1 MDRLQS
7 MRVFERVVDE
17 GSFSAA
23 ARVLDMSAP
32 VVTRLVADLEEHLG
46 TRLLQRSTRRLSLTE
61 AGQTY
66 LNRVRNILQD
76 IDEADEL
83 ASQHTRSLTGLLRLQ
98 APPVMASYVIAPLL
112 APFREQHPGIRIDL
126 DVQSLQEPP
135 IEDYD
140 ITLMGTDDHFDGDI
154 VARKVIESEAFL
166 VASPAYL
173 QRRGEPR
180 RPAELAHHDCLR
192 LKSPQ
197 TRPRIW
203 RLWSPQREEQ
213 WQEVEVQPVLLSNH
227 MDTLLRAALDGA
239 GIMSL
244 PLDIAAPYLSQG
256 TLVRVLSPWITGR
269 LALYAALPSRK
280 FIPDRTR
287 VFLEYLIEQTKL
299 QTDKALKAFTST
311 KADSVG

>member
-7 MRVFERVVDE
+7 MRVFESVVDE
-17 GSFSAA
+17 GGFAAA
-23 ARVLDMSAP
+23 ARALDMSAP

-61 AGQTY
+61 AGQQY
-66 LNRVRNILQD
+66 LSRIRHILQD
-76 IDEADEL
+76 IDEADAM
-83 ASQHTRSLTGLLRLQ
+83 ASSHTTEMAGVLRIQ
-98 APPVMASYVIAPLL
+98 APPLLATYVVAPLL
-112 APFREQHPGIRIDL
+112 GRFRSQYPAVRIELHVSPVAAPA
-126 DVQSLQEPP
+126 
-135 IEDYD
+135 IEDFD
-140 ITLMGTDDHFDGDI
+140 ITLLGTDDNFDADI
-154 VARKVIESEAFL
+154 VARKVIESEALL

-173 QRRGEPR
+173 QRLGEPR